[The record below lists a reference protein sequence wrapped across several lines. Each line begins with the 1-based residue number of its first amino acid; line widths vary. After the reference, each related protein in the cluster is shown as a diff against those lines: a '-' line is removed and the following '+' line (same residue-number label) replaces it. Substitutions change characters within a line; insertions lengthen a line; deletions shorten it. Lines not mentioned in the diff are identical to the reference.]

1 MEHNSYEMDKVM
13 EYWNDITQ
21 DIRLISQEL
30 EIPENKVREILTQL
44 QTENKIENFE
54 ILESVDPETGN
65 ILKLKHFG
73 PEYTFSKRNV
83 NKLYDALI
91 FDIEVKT
98 MEADNESVVFD
109 CEVNYKNRKY
119 PFLMVYDTQE
129 QVFYG
134 SREGKETVR
143 ELMDALGENEERFHQ
158 TTLKII
164 NELLPE
170 DYWEGKNKQ
179 N

>member
-21 DIRLISQEL
+21 DIGLISQEL

-44 QTENKIENFE
+44 QTENKIDNFE

-73 PEYTFSKRNV
+73 PEYSFSKRKI

-91 FDIEVKT
+91 FEIEVRT

-119 PFLMVYDTQE
+119 SFLIVYDAQE
-129 QVFYG
+129 EVFYG
-134 SREGKETVR
+134 SRDGEKTVR
-143 ELMDALGENEERFHQ
+143 ELMEALGENIERFHQ

-164 NELLPE
+164 NELLPD